1 MKKKLLS
8 LLLATAMTASLA
20 GCGGGGKSAA
30 DAMDEAQ
37 ESAASGQEGQADQT
51 QQESQAKTEPAG
63 EGNGEAKELDT
74 SERVDLVV
82 YQLGD
87 APADEAKVEE
97 KINEILLEKLNV
109 TVDFQFTTWV
119 DWQQKYSL
127 QLTTGGV
134 DLVYTANWSEYGKL
148 ASSGAFLPLDD
159 LLNTVSPEMRKTL
172 GEDALNQCR
181 VNGEL
186 YTIPCN
192 YLEYTCNGILYRE
205 DLREKYDLPAPNT
218 VENIEAYLTGIK
230 ENEPE
235 QQLMDVSGQEN
246 MGQVF
251 NFKYPWVTFTG
262 IPYGLSINYDTPTEV
277 EDYWFSDDFTDDM
290 KTMKKWADMGFWSR
304 SALSNTPQEEALEN
318 GLAVMYFSGYNPAKA
333 VGVKA
338 KLEETHPDWKVEY
351 IAFGETNGVIFPANR
366 QTNGTAISKDCKD
379 PERAM
384 KVIELLLMDEEL
396 NHLAMGGIEGEHYE
410 LDENGIYQNLSD
422 KFPYGGFNTWNLY
435 NKDYWLS
442 TETSAELNE
451 MFAKYEELGAK
462 TKFPNTDIFG
472 GFTEDT
478 SAYAT
483 EYSAVQNVCDQY
495 LKPLQIGTVDDVDA
509 AVAQF
514 REKLKEAGIE
524 ACREGFKEQWL
535 AYCEQYGYK

>member
-51 QQESQAKTEPAG
+51 QQESQEKTEPAG

-235 QQLMDVSGQEN
+235 QQLLDVSGQEN

-495 LKPLQIGTVDDVDA
+495 LKPLQIGTVDDVDD

>member
-8 LLLATAMTASLA
+8 ILLATAMTASLA

-235 QQLMDVSGQEN
+235 QQLLDVSGQEN

>member
-235 QQLMDVSGQEN
+235 QQLLDVSGQEN